1 MLESVR
7 NFLSGKRVIVIAVIL
22 AIPFVFLG
30 STSFGTTFS
39 SYGTVNGEPVT
50 QIDINLATS
59 QVSQRLQ
66 SIYGEEFSLE
76 DLDEE
81 TSLGLIKNEII
92 NQKTLLAQ
100 AKRMGLTTSEK
111 KAKQEIINLDNFQGD
126 QGFDQAL
133 FESSVRMN
141 GFTPDEYIR
150 LVQESMSL
158 DTLLKAMGV
167 SAFPIEKEIIA
178 MASMLETSR
187 DINFIKINKAELE
200 NTQKASLTEGQEFYD
215 ANPFLFL
222 SQEQRD
228 FSYIVLTF
236 DAFKEQVNVP
246 DGYIEE
252 AYADYTD
259 DIEGQMQNRIS
270 HYMIEKSNYDSS
282 ADARQAI
289 DKVLK
294 DIQSGMLT
302 FENAVTESSDDAGSK
317 DSFGDLGLSSGD
329 AFPEEFETAISSM
342 ALNELSEV
350 LELDD
355 SFHILK
361 LTEVLKPEVKSLA
374 VMEKQLLEELVD
386 AEALALMQEGFLDL
400 ESMVLEGSTLGELA
414 DAANQSISITGLQ
427 NMEEINLQG
436 FDNYSSEDL
445 FDAAVAPNKI
455 EIFES
460 EDSYAFV
467 MLTQKLESSVQPFID
482 VAEQAIAEVRSQKAN
497 QLIEDFS
504 QDAEEILSGSK
515 VLPGIAGISNETFK
529 NVKRFSSLLPPEV
542 ITETF
547 ESSIGALVTSTAF
560 NGDRFWA
567 QSSNEVIPSEADLS
581 DSIDQYRDFYTD
593 ALGKQYS
600 GLIDSAFKKN
610 QKVRLKNLPLINQ
623 NILLS
628 T

>member
-7 NFLSGKRVIVIAVIL
+7 NFLSGKRVIVIAVVL

-100 AKRMGLTTSEK
+100 VKRMGLTTSEK

-141 GFTPDEYIR
+141 GFTSDEYIR

-246 DGYIEE
+246 DGYIAE
-252 AYADYTD
+252 AYADYID
-259 DIEGQMQNRIS
+259 DIEGQVQNRIS
-270 HYMIEKSNYDSS
+270 HYMIEKSNYNSS
-282 ADARQAI
+282 ADARQSI

-294 DIQSGMLT
+294 DIQSGILT

-350 LELDD
+350 IELDD

-374 VMEKQLLEELVD
+374 VMEKQLLEELLD

-400 ESMVLEGSTLGELA
+400 ESMVLGGSTLGELA

-445 FDAAVAPNKI
+445 FDAALAPNKI

-504 QDAEEILSGSK
+504 QDAEVILSGSK
-515 VLPGIAGISNETFK
+515 ALPNIVGISNETFK
-529 NVKRFSSLLPPEV
+529 NVKRFSSLLPSEV

-567 QSSNEVIPSEADLS
+567 QSSNEVIPSEADFS

-600 GLIDSAFKKN
+600 GLIDKAFKEN
-610 QKVRLKNLPLINQ
+610 QKVRLKNFTSN
-623 NILLS
+623 
-628 T
+628 

>member
-7 NFLSGKRVIVIAVIL
+7 YFLSGKRVIVIAVIL

-30 STSFGTTFS
+30 STSFGTTFN

-100 AKRMGLTTSEK
+100 AKRMGLATSEK

-167 SAFPIEKEIIA
+167 SAFPIEKEVIA

-270 HYMIEKSNYDSS
+270 HYMVEKSNYDSS

-289 DKVLK
+289 DKVFK
-294 DIQSGMLT
+294 DIQSGILT

-329 AFPEEFETAISSM
+329 AFPEEFETAISTM

-361 LTEVLKPEVKSLA
+361 LTEVLKPEVRSLA
-374 VMEKQLLEELVD
+374 VMEKQLLQELVD

-445 FDAAVAPNKI
+445 FDTAIAPNKI

-497 QLIEDFS
+497 QLIEEFS
-504 QDAEEILSGSK
+504 QDAELILSGSK
-515 VLPGIAGISNETFK
+515 VLPNIAGISNETFK

-547 ESSIGALVTSTAF
+547 ESSIGTLITSTAF

-567 QSSNEVIPSEADLS
+567 QSSNKIIPSEADIG
-581 DSIDQYRDFYTD
+581 DSIEQYRDLYTD

-600 GLIDSAFKKN
+600 GLIDIAFKEN
-610 QKVRLKNLPLINQ
+610 QKVRLKNFTSN
-623 NILLS
+623 
-628 T
+628 

>member
-7 NFLSGKRVIVIAVIL
+7 YFLSGKRVIVIAVIL

-30 STSFGTTFS
+30 STSFGTTFN

-100 AKRMGLTTSEK
+100 AKRMGLATSEK

-167 SAFPIEKEIIA
+167 SAFPIEKEVIA

-236 DAFKEQVNVP
+236 DAFKDQVNVP

-270 HYMIEKSNYDSS
+270 HYMVEKSNYDSS

-289 DKVLK
+289 DKVFK
-294 DIQSGMLT
+294 DIQSGILT

-329 AFPEEFETAISSM
+329 AFPEEFETAISTM

-361 LTEVLKPEVKSLA
+361 LTEVLKPEVRSLA
-374 VMEKQLLEELVD
+374 VMEKQLLQELVD

-445 FDAAVAPNKI
+445 FDTAIAPNKI

-497 QLIEDFS
+497 QLIEEFS
-504 QDAEEILSGSK
+504 QDAELILSGSK
-515 VLPGIAGISNETFK
+515 VLPNIAGISNETFK

-547 ESSIGALVTSTAF
+547 ESSIGTLITSTAF

-567 QSSNEVIPSEADLS
+567 QSSNKIIPSEADIG
-581 DSIDQYRDFYTD
+581 DSIEQYRDLYTD

-600 GLIDSAFKKN
+600 GLIDIAFKEN
-610 QKVRLKNLPLINQ
+610 QKVRLKNFTSN
-623 NILLS
+623 
-628 T
+628 

>member
-7 NFLSGKRVIVIAVIL
+7 NFLSGKRVIVIAVVL

-100 AKRMGLTTSEK
+100 VKRMGLTTSEK

-141 GFTPDEYIR
+141 GFTSDEYIR

-200 NTQKASLTEGQEFYD
+200 NTQKASLTEAQEFYD

-246 DGYIEE
+246 DGYIAE
-252 AYADYTD
+252 AYADYID
-259 DIEGQMQNRIS
+259 DIEGQVQNRIS
-270 HYMIEKSNYDSS
+270 HYMIEKSNYNSS
-282 ADARQAI
+282 ADARQSI

-294 DIQSGMLT
+294 DIQSGILT

-329 AFPEEFETAISSM
+329 AFPEEFEIALSSM

-350 LELDD
+350 IELDD

-374 VMEKQLLEELVD
+374 VMEKQLLEELLD

-400 ESMVLEGSTLGELA
+400 ESMVLGGSTLGELA

-427 NMEEINLQG
+427 NIEEINLQG

-445 FDAAVAPNKI
+445 FDAALAPNKI

-482 VAEQAIAEVRSQKAN
+482 VAEQAMAEVRSQKAN

-529 NVKRFSSLLPPEV
+529 NVKRFSSLLLSL
-542 ITETF
+542 IH
-547 ESSIGALVTSTAF
+547 I
-560 NGDRFWA
+560 
-567 QSSNEVIPSEADLS
+567 SEPTRRS
-581 DSIDQYRDFYTD
+581 
-593 ALGKQYS
+593 
-600 GLIDSAFKKN
+600 
-610 QKVRLKNLPLINQ
+610 
-623 NILLS
+623 
-628 T
+628 

>member
-7 NFLSGKRVIVIAVIL
+7 NFLSGKRVIVIAVVL

-100 AKRMGLTTSEK
+100 VKRMGLTTSEK

-141 GFTPDEYIR
+141 GYTSDEYIR

-246 DGYIEE
+246 DGYIAE
-252 AYADYTD
+252 AYADYID
-259 DIEGQMQNRIS
+259 DIEGQVQNRIS
-270 HYMIEKSNYDSS
+270 HYMIEKSNYNSS
-282 ADARQAI
+282 ADARQSI

-294 DIQSGMLT
+294 DIQSGILT

-350 LELDD
+350 IELDD

-374 VMEKQLLEELVD
+374 VMEKQLLEELLD

-400 ESMVLEGSTLGELA
+400 ESMVLGGSTLGELA

-427 NMEEINLQG
+427 NMEEITLQG

-445 FDAAVAPNKI
+445 FDAALAPNKI

-504 QDAEEILSGSK
+504 QDAEVILSGSK
-515 VLPGIAGISNETFK
+515 ALPNIVGISNETFK
-529 NVKRFSSLLPPEV
+529 NVKRFSSLLPSEV

-567 QSSNEVIPSEADLS
+567 QSSNEVIPSEADFS

-600 GLIDSAFKKN
+600 GLIDKAFKEN
-610 QKVRLKNLPLINQ
+610 QKVRLKNFTSN
-623 NILLS
+623 
-628 T
+628 

>member
-59 QVSQRLQ
+59 QISQRLQ

-76 DLDEE
+76 DLDED
-81 TSLGLIKNEII
+81 TSLSLIKNEII
-92 NQKTLLAQ
+92 NQKTRLAQ
-100 AKRMGLTTSEK
+100 AKRMGLTTSEQ

-150 LVQESMSL
+150 LVQESISL

-167 SAFPIEKEIIA
+167 SAFPIEKEVIA

-200 NTQKASLTEGQEFYD
+200 NSQNASLTEGQKFYD

-246 DGYIEE
+246 DGYIAE
-252 AYADYTD
+252 AYADYID
-259 DIEGQMQNRIS
+259 NIEGQMQNRIS

-282 ADARQAI
+282 ADARQSI

-302 FENAVTESSDDAGSK
+302 FENAVTESSDDEGSK

-342 ALNELSEV
+342 VLNELSEV

-414 DAANQSISITGLQ
+414 DAAKQSISITGLQ
-427 NMEEINLQG
+427 NIEEINLQG

-467 MLTQKLESSVQPFID
+467 MLTQILESSVQPFID

-504 QDAEEILSGSK
+504 QDAEVILSGSK
-515 VLPGIAGISNETFK
+515 ELPGIAGISNETFK

-567 QSSNEVIPSEADLS
+567 QSSNEVIPSEADFG

-600 GLIDSAFKKN
+600 GLIDNAFKKN
-610 QKVRLKNLPLINQ
+610 QKVRLKNFTSN
-623 NILLS
+623 
-628 T
+628 

>member
-7 NFLSGKRVIVIAVIL
+7 NFLSGKRVIVIAVVL

-39 SYGTVNGEPVT
+39 SFGTVNGEPVT

-81 TSLGLIKNEII
+81 TSLELIKNEII

-100 AKRMGLTTSEK
+100 VKRMGLTTSEK
-111 KAKQEIINLDNFQGD
+111 KAKQEIINLDSFQGD

-141 GFTPDEYIR
+141 GFTSDEYIR

-158 DTLLKAMGV
+158 DILLKAMGV

-200 NTQKASLTEGQEFYD
+200 NTQNASLTEGQEFYD

-246 DGYIEE
+246 DGYIAE
-252 AYADYTD
+252 AYADYID
-259 DIEGQMQNRIS
+259 DIEGQVQNRIS
-270 HYMIEKSNYDSS
+270 HYMIEKSNYNTS
-282 ADARQAI
+282 ADARQSI

-294 DIQSGMLT
+294 DIQSGILT

-329 AFPEEFETAISSM
+329 AFPEAFETAISSM

-400 ESMVLEGSTLGELA
+400 ESMVLGGSTLGELA

-427 NMEEINLQG
+427 NIEDINLQG

-445 FDAAVAPNKI
+445 FDTAVAPNKI

-482 VAEQAIAEVRSQKAN
+482 VAEQAVAEVRSQKAN
-497 QLIEDFS
+497 QLIEEFS
-504 QDAEEILSGSK
+504 QDAEAILSGSK
-515 VLPGIAGISNETFK
+515 ALPNIAGFSNETFK

-567 QSSNEVIPSEADLS
+567 QSSNEVIPSEADFGE
-581 DSIDQYRDFYTD
+581 SIDQYRDFYTD

-600 GLIDSAFKKN
+600 GLIDSAFKQN
-610 QKVRLKNLPLINQ
+610 QKVRLKNFTSN
-623 NILLS
+623 
-628 T
+628 

>member
-7 NFLSGKRVIVIAVIL
+7 NFLSGKRVIVIAVVL

-100 AKRMGLTTSEK
+100 VKRMGLTTSEK

-141 GFTPDEYIR
+141 GFTSDEYIR

-246 DGYIEE
+246 DGYIAE
-252 AYADYTD
+252 AYADYID
-259 DIEGQMQNRIS
+259 DIEGQVQNRIS
-270 HYMIEKSNYDSS
+270 HYMIEKSNYNSS
-282 ADARQAI
+282 ADARQSI

-294 DIQSGMLT
+294 DIQSGILT

-329 AFPEEFETAISSM
+329 AFPEEFEIAVSSM

-374 VMEKQLLEELVD
+374 VMEKQLLEELLD

-400 ESMVLEGSTLGELA
+400 ESMVLGGSTLGELA

-427 NMEEINLQG
+427 NIEEINLQG

-445 FDAAVAPNKI
+445 FDAALAPNKI

-504 QDAEEILSGSK
+504 KDAEVILSGSK
-515 VLPGIAGISNETFK
+515 ALPNIVGISNETFK
-529 NVKRFSSLLPPEV
+529 NVKRFSSLLPSEV

-567 QSSNEVIPSEADLS
+567 QSSNEVIPSEADFS

-600 GLIDSAFKKN
+600 GLIDKAFKEN
-610 QKVRLKNLPLINQ
+610 QKVRLKNFTSN
-623 NILLS
+623 
-628 T
+628 

>member
-66 SIYGEEFSLE
+66 SIYGEEFTLE

-111 KAKQEIINLDNFQGD
+111 KAKQEIINLENFQGD

-133 FESSVRMN
+133 FESSIRMN

-167 SAFPIEKEIIA
+167 SAFPIEKEVIA

-200 NTQKASLTEGQEFYD
+200 NAQQASLTEGQEFYD

-246 DGYIEE
+246 DGYIDE
-252 AYADYTD
+252 AYADYID

-302 FENAVTESSDDAGSK
+302 FENAVTESSEDAGSI
-317 DSFGDLGLSSGD
+317 DAFGDLGLSSGD

-374 VMEKQLLEELVD
+374 AMEKQLLEELVD

-400 ESMVLEGSTLGELA
+400 ESMVLEGSTLRELA
-414 DAANQSISITGLQ
+414 DTANQAILITGLQ
-427 NMEEINLQG
+427 NMEEINLEG

-497 QLIEDFS
+497 RFIEEFS
-504 QDAEEILSGSK
+504 KDTKLILSGSK
-515 VLPGIAGISNETFK
+515 TLPNIAGISNETFK

-547 ESSIGALVTSTAF
+547 ESSIGEVVTSTAF

-567 QSSNEVIPSEADLS
+567 QSL
-581 DSIDQYRDFYTD
+581 
-593 ALGKQYS
+593 
-600 GLIDSAFKKN
+600 
-610 QKVRLKNLPLINQ
+610 
-623 NILLS
+623 
-628 T
+628 

>member
-7 NFLSGKRVIVIAVIL
+7 NFLSGKRVIVIAVVL

-100 AKRMGLTTSEK
+100 VKRMGLTTSEK

-141 GFTPDEYIR
+141 GFTSDEYIR

-200 NTQKASLTEGQEFYD
+200 NTQKASLTEAQEFYD

-246 DGYIEE
+246 DGYIAE
-252 AYADYTD
+252 AYADYID
-259 DIEGQMQNRIS
+259 DIEGQVQNRIS
-270 HYMIEKSNYDSS
+270 HYMIEKSNYNSS
-282 ADARQAI
+282 ADARQSI

-294 DIQSGMLT
+294 DIQSGILT

-329 AFPEEFETAISSM
+329 AFPEEFEIAVSSM

-374 VMEKQLLEELVD
+374 VMEKQLLEELLD

-400 ESMVLEGSTLGELA
+400 ESMVLGGSTLGELA

-427 NMEEINLQG
+427 NIEEINLQG

-445 FDAAVAPNKI
+445 FDAAVVPNKI

-497 QLIEDFS
+497 QLIEEFS
-504 QDAEEILSGSK
+504 QDAEVILSGSK
-515 VLPGIAGISNETFK
+515 ALPNIVGISNETFK
-529 NVKRFSSLLPPEV
+529 NVKRFSSLLPSEV

-567 QSSNEVIPSEADLS
+567 QSSNEVIPSEADFS

-600 GLIDSAFKKN
+600 GLIDKAFKEN
-610 QKVRLKNLPLINQ
+610 QKVRLKNFTSN
-623 NILLS
+623 
-628 T
+628 

>member
-50 QIDINLATS
+50 QIDINLATNK
-59 QVSQRLQ
+59 VSERLQ

-100 AKRMGLTTSEK
+100 AKRMGLNTSEQ

-141 GFTPDEYIR
+141 GFAPDEYIR

-158 DTLLKAMGV
+158 DTLVQAMGV
-167 SAFPIEKEIIA
+167 SVFPIEKEIIA

-270 HYMIEKSNYDSS
+270 HYMIEKSNYDS
-282 ADARQAI
+282 DTEARQSI

-294 DIQSGMLT
+294 DIQSGLLT

-317 DSFGDLGLSSGD
+317 DAFGDLGLSSGD

-374 VMEKQLLEELVD
+374 VMERQLLDELVD

-427 NMEEINLQG
+427 NMEEITLQG

-547 ESSIGALVTSTAF
+547 ESSIGALVISTAF

-567 QSSNEVIPSEADLS
+567 QSSNEVIPSEADFS

-600 GLIDSAFKKN
+600 GLIDKALKEN
-610 QKVRLKNLPLINQ
+610 QKVRLKNFTSN
-623 NILLS
+623 
-628 T
+628 

>member
-7 NFLSGKRVIVIAVIL
+7 NFLSGKRVIVIAVVL

-100 AKRMGLTTSEK
+100 VKRMGLTTSEK

-141 GFTPDEYIR
+141 GFTSDEYIR

-200 NTQKASLTEGQEFYD
+200 NTQKASLTEAQEFYD

-246 DGYIEE
+246 DGYIAE
-252 AYADYTD
+252 AYADYID
-259 DIEGQMQNRIS
+259 DIEGQVQNRIS
-270 HYMIEKSNYDSS
+270 HYMIEKSNYNSS
-282 ADARQAI
+282 ADARQSI

-294 DIQSGMLT
+294 DIQSGILT

-350 LELDD
+350 IELDD

-374 VMEKQLLEELVD
+374 VMEKQLLEELLD

-400 ESMVLEGSTLGELA
+400 ESMVLGGSTLGELA

-427 NMEEINLQG
+427 NMEEITLQG

-445 FDAAVAPNKI
+445 FDAALAPNKI

-497 QLIEDFS
+497 QLIEEFS
-504 QDAEEILSGSK
+504 QDAEVILSGSK
-515 VLPGIAGISNETFK
+515 ALPNIVGISNETFK
-529 NVKRFSSLLPPEV
+529 NVKRFSSLLPSEV

-567 QSSNEVIPSEADLS
+567 QSSNEVIPSEADFS

-600 GLIDSAFKKN
+600 GLIDKAFKEN
-610 QKVRLKNLPLINQ
+610 QKVRLKNFTSN
-623 NILLS
+623 
-628 T
+628 

>member
-100 AKRMGLTTSEK
+100 AKRMGLNTSEK

-126 QGFDQAL
+126 DGFDQAL

-141 GFTPDEYIR
+141 GFTTDEYIR

-200 NTQKASLTEGQEFYD
+200 NAQEASLTEGQEFYD

-228 FSYIVLTF
+228 FSYVVLTF

-252 AYADYTD
+252 AYADYTN

-302 FENAVTESSDDAGSK
+302 FENAVSESSDDAGSK

-400 ESMVLEGSTLGELA
+400 ESMVLEGLTLGELA
-414 DAANQSISITGLQ
+414 DAANQSILITGLQ
-427 NMEEINLQG
+427 NMEAINLEG
-436 FDNYSSEDL
+436 FDDYSSEDL
-445 FDAAVAPNKI
+445 FDSAVVPNKI

-497 QLIEDFS
+497 QLIEEFS
-504 QDAEEILSGSK
+504 RDAEEILLGSK
-515 VLPGIAGISNETFK
+515 VLPSISGISNETFK

-547 ESSIGALVTSTAF
+547 ESSTGTLVTSTAF

-567 QSSNEVIPSEADLS
+567 QSSNEVIPSEANIG

-600 GLIDSAFKKN
+600 GLIDKAFKKN
-610 QKVRLKNLPLINQ
+610 QKVRLKNFASN
-623 NILLS
+623 
-628 T
+628 

>member
-59 QVSQRLQ
+59 KVSQRLQ

-76 DLDEE
+76 QLDEE

-100 AKRMGLTTSEK
+100 AKKMGLTTSEQ

-133 FESSVRMN
+133 FESSIRMN

-200 NTQKASLTEGQEFYD
+200 NAQKASLTEGQEFYD

-222 SQEQRD
+222 SQELRD

-236 DAFKEQVNVP
+236 DAYKEQVNVP

-252 AYADYTD
+252 AYADYTN
-259 DIEGQMQNRIS
+259 DIEGQIQNRIS
-270 HYMIEKSNYDSS
+270 HYMVEKSNYDSS

-289 DKVLK
+289 DKVFK
-294 DIQSGMLT
+294 DIQSGILT

-374 VMEKQLLEELVD
+374 VMERQLLDELVD

-400 ESMVLEGSTLGELA
+400 ESMVLEGSTLSELA
-414 DAANQSISITGLQ
+414 DAANQSILISGFQ

-445 FDAAVAPNKI
+445 FDAAIAPNKI

-497 QLIEDFS
+497 QLIEEFS
-504 QDAEEILSGSK
+504 EDAELILSGSK
-515 VLPGIAGISNETFK
+515 VLPNIAGISNETFK

-547 ESSIGALVTSTAF
+547 ESSIGTLVTSTAF

-567 QSSNEVIPSEADLS
+567 QSSNEAIPSEADIG
-581 DSIDQYRDFYTD
+581 DSIEQYRDFYTD

-600 GLIDSAFKKN
+600 GLIDIAFKEN
-610 QKVRLKNLPLINQ
+610 QKVRLKNFTSN
-623 NILLS
+623 
-628 T
+628 

>member
-66 SIYGEEFSLE
+66 SIYGEEFTLE

-111 KAKQEIINLDNFQGD
+111 KAKQEIINLENFQGD

-133 FESSVRMN
+133 FESSIRMN

-167 SAFPIEKEIIA
+167 SAFPIEKEVIA

-200 NTQKASLTEGQEFYD
+200 NAQQASLTEGQEFYD

-246 DGYIEE
+246 DGYIDE
-252 AYADYTD
+252 AYADYID

-302 FENAVTESSDDAGSK
+302 FENAVTESSEDAGSI
-317 DSFGDLGLSSGD
+317 DAFGDLGLSSGD

-374 VMEKQLLEELVD
+374 AMEKQLLEELVD

-400 ESMVLEGSTLGELA
+400 ESMVLEGSTLRELA
-414 DAANQSISITGLQ
+414 DTANQAILITGLQ
-427 NMEEINLQG
+427 NMEEVNLEG

-497 QLIEDFS
+497 RFIEEFS
-504 QDAEEILSGSK
+504 KDTKLILSGSK
-515 VLPGIAGISNETFK
+515 TLPNIAGISNETFK

-547 ESSIGALVTSTAF
+547 ESSIGEVVTSTAF

-567 QSSNEVIPSEADLS
+567 QSL
-581 DSIDQYRDFYTD
+581 
-593 ALGKQYS
+593 
-600 GLIDSAFKKN
+600 
-610 QKVRLKNLPLINQ
+610 
-623 NILLS
+623 
-628 T
+628 

>member
-7 NFLSGKRVIVIAVIL
+7 NFLSGKRVIVIAVVL

-39 SYGTVNGEPVT
+39 SFGTVNGEPVT

-81 TSLGLIKNEII
+81 TSLELIKNEII

-100 AKRMGLTTSEK
+100 VKRMGLTTSEK
-111 KAKQEIINLDNFQGD
+111 KAKQEIINLDSFQGD

-141 GFTPDEYIR
+141 GFTSDEYIR

-158 DTLLKAMGV
+158 DILLKAMGV

-200 NTQKASLTEGQEFYD
+200 NTQNASLTEGQEFYD

-246 DGYIEE
+246 DGYIAE
-252 AYADYTD
+252 AYADYID
-259 DIEGQMQNRIS
+259 DIEGQVQNRIS
-270 HYMIEKSNYDSS
+270 HYMIEKSNYNTS
-282 ADARQAI
+282 ADARQSI

-294 DIQSGMLT
+294 DIQSGILT

-329 AFPEEFETAISSM
+329 AFPEAFETAISSM

-400 ESMVLEGSTLGELA
+400 ESMVLGGSTLGELA

-427 NMEEINLQG
+427 NIEDINLQG

-445 FDAAVAPNKI
+445 FDTAVAPNKI

-482 VAEQAIAEVRSQKAN
+482 VAEQAVAEVRSQKAN
-497 QLIEDFS
+497 QLIEEFS
-504 QDAEEILSGSK
+504 QDAEVILSGSK
-515 VLPGIAGISNETFK
+515 ALPNIAGFSNETFK

-542 ITETF
+542 ITEIF

-567 QSSNEVIPSEADLS
+567 QSSNEVIPSEADFG

-600 GLIDSAFKKN
+600 GLIDSAFKQN
-610 QKVRLKNLPLINQ
+610 QKVRLKNFTSN
-623 NILLS
+623 
-628 T
+628 

>member
-7 NFLSGKRVIVIAVIL
+7 YFLSGKRVIVVAVIL

-50 QIDINLATS
+50 QTDVNLATS

-76 DLDEE
+76 ELDEDI
-81 TSLGLIKNEII
+81 SLSLIKNEII

-100 AKRMGLTTSEK
+100 AKRMGLVTTEQ

-133 FESSVRMN
+133 FESSIRVN

-158 DTLLKAMGV
+158 ATLLQAMGV
-167 SAFPIEKEIIA
+167 SAFPIEKDIFA
-178 MASMLETSR
+178 MASILETSR
-187 DINFIKINKAELE
+187 DINFIKINRTDLE
-200 NTQKASLTEGQEFYD
+200 NSQEASPAEAQEFYN

-236 DAFKEQVNVP
+236 DAYKEQVIVP
-246 DGYIEE
+246 DGYIAE
-252 AYADYTD
+252 AYADYLN
-259 DIEGQMQNRIS
+259 DIEGQKQNRIS
-270 HYMIEKSNYDSS
+270 HYMVDKSNYDNA
-282 ADARQAI
+282 ADARESI
-289 DKVLK
+289 DKVLM

-302 FENAVTESSDDAGSK
+302 FENAVTESSDDEGSK
-317 DSFGDLGLSSGD
+317 DSFGDLGMSSGD
-329 AFPEEFETAISSM
+329 AFPEEFEIAISTM
-342 ALNELSEV
+342 TLNELSKV

-355 SFHILK
+355 TFHILK
-361 LTEVLKPEVKSLA
+361 LTEILKPEVRSLA
-374 VMEKQLLEELVD
+374 MMEKQLLEELVD

-400 ESMVLEGSTLGELA
+400 EAMVLEGSTLGELA

-427 NMEEINLQG
+427 NIQEINLQG
-436 FDNYSSEDL
+436 FNNYSSEDL
-445 FDAAVAPNKI
+445 FNVAVVPNKI

-482 VAEQAIAEVRSQKAN
+482 AADQAITEVRSQKAN
-497 QLIEDFS
+497 QLIEEFS
-504 QDAEEILSGSK
+504 QDAEAILLGSM
-515 VLPGIAGISNETFK
+515 VLPDMAGTSNEIFK
-529 NVKRFSSLLPPEV
+529 NVTRFSSLLPSGV
-542 ITETF
+542 ISETF
-547 ESSIGALVTSTAF
+547 ESSIGSMVTSTAI

-567 QSSNEVIPSEADLS
+567 QSSNEVIPSKVDLS
-581 DSIDQYRDFYTD
+581 DSIDQYRDFYAET
-593 ALGKQYS
+593 LGRQYS
-600 GLIDSAFKKN
+600 GFIDQAFKKN
-610 QKVRLKNLPLINQ
+610 QKVRLKNLTSN
-623 NILLS
+623 
-628 T
+628 

>member
-7 NFLSGKRVIVIAVIL
+7 NFLSGKRVIVIAVVL

-100 AKRMGLTTSEK
+100 VKRMGLTTSEK

-141 GFTPDEYIR
+141 GFTSDEYIR

-246 DGYIEE
+246 DGYIAE
-252 AYADYTD
+252 AYADYID
-259 DIEGQMQNRIS
+259 DIEGQVQNRIS
-270 HYMIEKSNYDSS
+270 HYMIEKSNYNSS
-282 ADARQAI
+282 ADARQSI

-294 DIQSGMLT
+294 DIQSGILT

-374 VMEKQLLEELVD
+374 VMEKQLLEELLD

-400 ESMVLEGSTLGELA
+400 ESMVLGGSTLGELA

-427 NMEEINLQG
+427 NMEEITLQG

-445 FDAAVAPNKI
+445 FDAAVVPNKI

-497 QLIEDFS
+497 QLIEEFS
-504 QDAEEILSGSK
+504 QDAEVILSGSK
-515 VLPGIAGISNETFK
+515 ALPNIVGISNETFK
-529 NVKRFSSLLPPEV
+529 NVKRFSSLLPSEV

-567 QSSNEVIPSEADLS
+567 QSSNEVIPSEADFS

-600 GLIDSAFKKN
+600 GLIDKAFKEN
-610 QKVRLKNLPLINQ
+610 QKVRLKNFTSN
-623 NILLS
+623 
-628 T
+628 

>member
-7 NFLSGKRVIVIAVIL
+7 NFLSGKRVIVIAVVL

-100 AKRMGLTTSEK
+100 VKRMGLTTSEK

-141 GFTPDEYIR
+141 GFTSDEYIR

-158 DTLLKAMGV
+158 DILLKAMGV

-200 NTQKASLTEGQEFYD
+200 NTQKASLTEAQEFYD

-246 DGYIEE
+246 DGYIAE
-252 AYADYTD
+252 AYADYID
-259 DIEGQMQNRIS
+259 DIEGQVQNRIS
-270 HYMIEKSNYDSS
+270 HYMIEKSNYNSS
-282 ADARQAI
+282 ADARQSI

-294 DIQSGMLT
+294 DIQSGILT

-329 AFPEEFETAISSM
+329 AFPEEFEIALSSM

-350 LELDD
+350 IELDD

-374 VMEKQLLEELVD
+374 VMEKQLLEELLD

-400 ESMVLEGSTLGELA
+400 ESMVLGGSTLGELA

-427 NMEEINLQG
+427 NIEDINLQG

-445 FDAAVAPNKI
+445 FDAAVVPNKI

-497 QLIEDFS
+497 QLIEEFS
-504 QDAEEILSGSK
+504 QDAEVILSGSK
-515 VLPGIAGISNETFK
+515 ALPNIVGISNETFK
-529 NVKRFSSLLPPEV
+529 NVKRFSSLLPSEV

-567 QSSNEVIPSEADLS
+567 QSSNEVIPSEADFS

-600 GLIDSAFKKN
+600 GLIDKAFKEN
-610 QKVRLKNLPLINQ
+610 QKVRLKNFTSN
-623 NILLS
+623 
-628 T
+628 

>member
-7 NFLSGKRVIVIAVIL
+7 NFLSGKRVIVIAVVL

-100 AKRMGLTTSEK
+100 VKRMGLTTSEK

-141 GFTPDEYIR
+141 GFTSDEYIR

-246 DGYIEE
+246 DGYIAE
-252 AYADYTD
+252 AYADYID
-259 DIEGQMQNRIS
+259 DIEGQVQNRIS
-270 HYMIEKSNYDSS
+270 HYMIEKSNYNSS
-282 ADARQAI
+282 ADARQSI

-294 DIQSGMLT
+294 DIQSGILT

-350 LELDD
+350 IELDD

-374 VMEKQLLEELVD
+374 VMEKQLLEELLD

-400 ESMVLEGSTLGELA
+400 ESMVLGGSTLGELA

-427 NMEEINLQG
+427 NMEEITLQG

-567 QSSNEVIPSEADLS
+567 QSSNEVIPSEADFS

-600 GLIDSAFKKN
+600 GLIDRAFKEN
-610 QKVRLKNLPLINQ
+610 QKVRLKNFTSN
-623 NILLS
+623 
-628 T
+628 

>member
-7 NFLSGKRVIVIAVIL
+7 NFLSGKRVIVIAVVL

-39 SYGTVNGEPVT
+39 SFGTVNGEPVT

-100 AKRMGLTTSEK
+100 AKRMGLATSEK

-133 FESSVRMN
+133 FESSIRMN
-141 GFTPDEYIR
+141 GFTVDEYIR

-200 NTQKASLTEGQEFYD
+200 NAQNASLTEGQEFYD

-246 DGYIEE
+246 DGYIAE
-252 AYADYTD
+252 AYADYID
-259 DIEGQMQNRIS
+259 DIEGQVQNRIS
-270 HYMIEKSNYDSS
+270 HYMIEKSNYNTS
-282 ADARQAI
+282 ADARQSI

-294 DIQSGMLT
+294 DIQSGILT

-329 AFPEEFETAISSM
+329 AFPEAFETAISSM

-386 AEALALMQEGFLDL
+386 AEALALMQESFLDL
-400 ESMVLEGSTLGELA
+400 ESMVLGGSTLGELA

-427 NMEEINLQG
+427 NIEDINLQG

-482 VAEQAIAEVRSQKAN
+482 VAEQAVAEVRSQKAN
-497 QLIEDFS
+497 QLIEEFS
-504 QDAEEILSGSK
+504 QDAEVILSGSK
-515 VLPGIAGISNETFK
+515 ALPNIAGFSNETFK

-567 QSSNEVIPSEADLS
+567 QSSNEVIPSEADFG

-600 GLIDSAFKKN
+600 GLIDSAFKQN
-610 QKVRLKNLPLINQ
+610 QKVRLKNFTSN
-623 NILLS
+623 
-628 T
+628 

>member
-7 NFLSGKRVIVIAVIL
+7 YFLSGKRVIVIAVIL

-30 STSFGTTFS
+30 STSFGTTFN

-141 GFTPDEYIR
+141 GFAPDEYIR

-167 SAFPIEKEIIA
+167 SAFPIEKEVIA

-200 NTQKASLTEGQEFYD
+200 NIQKASLTEGQEFYD

-259 DIEGQMQNRIS
+259 DIKGQMQNRIS
-270 HYMIEKSNYDSS
+270 HYMVEKSNYDSS

-289 DKVLK
+289 DNVFK
-294 DIQSGMLT
+294 DIQSGILT

-317 DSFGDLGLSSGD
+317 DAFGDLGLSSGD

-374 VMEKQLLEELVD
+374 AMEQQLLEELVD

-427 NMEEINLQG
+427 NMEEITLQG

-567 QSSNEVIPSEADLS
+567 QSSNEVIPSEAEFG

-600 GLIDSAFKKN
+600 GLIDKALKEN
-610 QKVRLKNLPLINQ
+610 QKVRLKNFTSN
-623 NILLS
+623 
-628 T
+628 

>member
-7 NFLSGKRVIVIAVIL
+7 NFLSGKRVIVIAVVL

-100 AKRMGLTTSEK
+100 VKRMGLTTSEK

-141 GFTPDEYIR
+141 GFTSDEYIR

-246 DGYIEE
+246 DGYIAE
-252 AYADYTD
+252 AYADYID
-259 DIEGQMQNRIS
+259 DIEGQVQNRIS
-270 HYMIEKSNYDSS
+270 HYMIEKSNYNSS
-282 ADARQAI
+282 ADARQSI

-294 DIQSGMLT
+294 DIQSGILT

-350 LELDD
+350 IELDD

-374 VMEKQLLEELVD
+374 VMEKQLLEELLD

-400 ESMVLEGSTLGELA
+400 ESMVLGGSTLGELA

-427 NMEEINLQG
+427 NIEEINLQG

-445 FDAAVAPNKI
+445 FDAAVVPNKI

-497 QLIEDFS
+497 QLIEEFS
-504 QDAEEILSGSK
+504 QDAEVILSGSK
-515 VLPGIAGISNETFK
+515 ALPNIVGISNETFK
-529 NVKRFSSLLPPEV
+529 NVKRFSSLLPSEV

-567 QSSNEVIPSEADLS
+567 QSSNEVIPSEADFS

-600 GLIDSAFKKN
+600 GLIDKAFKEN
-610 QKVRLKNLPLINQ
+610 QKVRLKNFTSN
-623 NILLS
+623 
-628 T
+628 

>member
-1 MLESVR
+1 MLELLR
-7 NFLSGKRVIVIAVIL
+7 NFLSGKRVIVIACLL

-59 QVSQRLQ
+59 QVSQRLKL
-66 SIYGEEFSLE
+66 IYGEDFTLE

-81 TSLGLIKNEII
+81 SSLNFIKSEII
-92 NQKTLLAQ
+92 NQKTLLST

-111 KAKQEIINLDNFQGD
+111 KAKQEIINLDMFQGD

-133 FESSVRMN
+133 FESSIRVN
-141 GFTPDEYIR
+141 GFSYDEYIR

-167 SAFPIEKEIIA
+167 TAFPIEQDMIS
-178 MASMLETSR
+178 MALMLETSR
-187 DINFIKINKAELE
+187 DINFIKINKTDLE
-200 NTQKASLTEGQEFYD
+200 NSQKASLTEGQEFYD
-215 ANPFLFL
+215 SNPLLFL
-222 SQEQRD
+222 SQEKRD

-236 DAFKEQVNVP
+236 DSFKKKVDVP
-246 DGYIEE
+246 QGYVAEAYDDYIE
-252 AYADYTD
+252 
-259 DIEGQMQNRIS
+259 DIDNQGQNRIS
-270 HYMIEKSNYDSS
+270 HLMIEKSNHENATAARGFISS
-282 ADARQAI
+282 
-289 DKVLK
+289 VLS
-294 DIQSGMLT
+294 DIQSGILT
-302 FENAVTESSDDAGSK
+302 FENAVSASSDDLASK
-317 DSFGDLGLSSGD
+317 ESLGDLGLSSGD
-329 AFPEEFETAISSM
+329 AFPEEFETAISAM

-350 LELDD
+350 IELDD

-361 LTEVLKPEVKSLA
+361 LTEILKPEVKSLA
-374 VMEKQLLEELVD
+374 FMKRQILEDLVD
-386 AEALALMQEGFLDL
+386 AEALALMQEGFIDL
-400 ESMVLEGSTLGELA
+400 ESMVLEGVTFGELA
-414 DAANQSISITGLQ
+414 DASNQSINVTGLKSI
-427 NMEEINLQG
+427 NEINLEG
-436 FDNYSSEDL
+436 FEDYAPADL
-445 FDAAVAPNKI
+445 FDAAVLPNKI
-455 EIFES
+455 EILES

-467 MLTQKLESSVQPFID
+467 MLTQKIEPAVQPFVE
-482 VAEQAIAEVRSQKAN
+482 VAELAIAEVRSQKAN

-504 QDAEEILSGSK
+504 QDAEVILSGSK
-515 VLPGIAGISNETFK
+515 ELPGIAGISNETFK

-567 QSSNEVIPSEADLS
+567 QSSNEVIPSEADFG

-600 GLIDSAFKKN
+600 GLIDNAFKKN
-610 QKVRLKNLPLINQ
+610 QKVRLKNFTSN
-623 NILLS
+623 
-628 T
+628 

>member
-100 AKRMGLTTSEK
+100 AKKMGLTTSEQ

-141 GFTPDEYIR
+141 GFTTDEYIR

-200 NTQKASLTEGQEFYD
+200 NTQKASLTEAQEFYD

-246 DGYIEE
+246 DGYIAE
-252 AYADYTD
+252 AYADYID
-259 DIEGQMQNRIS
+259 DIEGQVQNRIS
-270 HYMIEKSNYDSS
+270 HYMIEKSNYNSS
-282 ADARQAI
+282 ADARQSI

-294 DIQSGMLT
+294 DIQSGILT

-329 AFPEEFETAISSM
+329 AFPEEFEIALSSM

-350 LELDD
+350 IELDD

-374 VMEKQLLEELVD
+374 VMEKQLLEELLD

-400 ESMVLEGSTLGELA
+400 ESMVLGGSTLGELA

-427 NMEEINLQG
+427 NMEEITLQG

-445 FDAAVAPNKI
+445 FDAALAPNKI

-497 QLIEDFS
+497 ELIEDFS
-504 QDAEEILSGSK
+504 KDAEVILSGSK
-515 VLPGIAGISNETFK
+515 ALPNIVGISNETFK
-529 NVKRFSSLLPPEV
+529 NVKRFSSLLPSEV

-567 QSSNEVIPSEADLS
+567 QSSNEVIPSEADFS

-600 GLIDSAFKKN
+600 GLIDKAFKEN
-610 QKVRLKNLPLINQ
+610 QKVRLKNFTSN
-623 NILLS
+623 
-628 T
+628 

>member
-7 NFLSGKRVIVIAVIL
+7 YFLSGKRVIVIAVIL

-30 STSFGTTFS
+30 STSFGTTFN

-167 SAFPIEKEIIA
+167 SAFPIEKEVIA

-187 DINFIKINKAELE
+187 DINFIKINKVELE

-222 SQEQRD
+222 SQELRD

-236 DAFKEQVNVP
+236 DTFKEQVNVP

-252 AYADYTD
+252 AYADYTV
-259 DIEGQMQNRIS
+259 DIEGQIQNRIS

-282 ADARQAI
+282 ADARQSI

-294 DIQSGMLT
+294 DIQSGLLT

-342 ALNELSEV
+342 ALNELSQV

-400 ESMVLEGSTLGELA
+400 ESMVLEGATLGELA

-427 NMEEINLQG
+427 NIQEINLQG

-445 FDAAVAPNKI
+445 FDAAIAPNKI

-497 QLIEDFS
+497 QLIEEFS
-504 QDAEEILSGSK
+504 KDAELILSGSK
-515 VLPGIAGISNETFK
+515 VLPNIAGISNETFK

-547 ESSIGALVTSTAF
+547 ESSIGTLVTSAAF

-567 QSSNEVIPSEADLS
+567 QSSNEAIPSEADIG
-581 DSIDQYRDFYTD
+581 DSIEQYRDFYTD

-600 GLIDSAFKKN
+600 GLIDIAFKEN
-610 QKVRLKNLPLINQ
+610 QKVRLKNFTSN
-623 NILLS
+623 
-628 T
+628 

>member
-7 NFLSGKRVIVIAVIL
+7 NFLSGKRVIVIAVVL

-100 AKRMGLTTSEK
+100 VKRMGLTTSEK

-141 GFTPDEYIR
+141 GFTSDEYIR

-200 NTQKASLTEGQEFYD
+200 NTQKASLTEAQEFYD

-246 DGYIEE
+246 DGYIAE
-252 AYADYTD
+252 AYADYID
-259 DIEGQMQNRIS
+259 DIEGQVQNRIS
-270 HYMIEKSNYDSS
+270 HYMIEKSNYNSS
-282 ADARQAI
+282 ADARQSI

-294 DIQSGMLT
+294 DIQSGILT

-329 AFPEEFETAISSM
+329 AFPEEFEIAVSSM

-350 LELDD
+350 IELDD

-374 VMEKQLLEELVD
+374 VMEKQLLEELLD

-400 ESMVLEGSTLGELA
+400 ESMVLGGSTLGELA

-427 NMEEINLQG
+427 NMEEITLQG

-445 FDAAVAPNKI
+445 FDAALAPNKI

-504 QDAEEILSGSK
+504 QDAEVILSGSK
-515 VLPGIAGISNETFK
+515 ALPNIVGISNETFK
-529 NVKRFSSLLPPEV
+529 NVKRFSSLLPSEV

-567 QSSNEVIPSEADLS
+567 QSSNEVIPSEADFS

-600 GLIDSAFKKN
+600 GLIDKAFKEN
-610 QKVRLKNLPLINQ
+610 QKVRLKNFTSN
-623 NILLS
+623 
-628 T
+628 

>member
-141 GFTPDEYIR
+141 GFTTDEYIR

-167 SAFPIEKEIIA
+167 SAFPIEKEVIA

-282 ADARQAI
+282 ADARQSI

-302 FENAVTESSDDAGSK
+302 FENAVSESSDDAGSK

-427 NMEEINLQG
+427 NMEEITLQG

-567 QSSNEVIPSEADLS
+567 QSSNEVIPSEADFS

-600 GLIDSAFKKN
+600 GLIDRAFKEN
-610 QKVRLKNLPLINQ
+610 QKVRLKNFTSN
-623 NILLS
+623 
-628 T
+628 

>member
-50 QIDINLATS
+50 QIDINIATNN
-59 QVSQRLQ
+59 VVQRLK

-81 TSLGLIKNEII
+81 TSLGLIKNQII
-92 NQKTLLAQ
+92 NSKTLIAQ
-100 AKRMGLTTSEK
+100 AKRMGLTSSEE
-111 KAKQEIINLDNFQGD
+111 KAKQEIINQDSFQGD
-126 QGFDQAL
+126 LGFDQAL
-133 FESSVRMN
+133 FESSIRMA
-141 GFTPDEYIR
+141 GYSPDEYIR
-150 LVQESMSL
+150 LVQESISL
-158 DTLLKAMGV
+158 DSLTNAMSV
-167 SAFPIEKEIIA
+167 SAFPIEKDIIT
-178 MASMLETSR
+178 MAAMLETSR
-187 DINFIKINKAELE
+187 DINFIKINKDDLE
-200 NTQKASLTEGQEFYD
+200 NSQKASLVEGQEFYD
-215 ANPFLFL
+215 SNPFLFL

-246 DGYIEE
+246 DGYIAE
-252 AYADYTD
+252 AYADYIEG
-259 DIEGQMQNRIS
+259 IEGQMQNRIS
-270 HYMIEKSNYDSS
+270 HYMVEKSNYDSS
-282 ADARQAI
+282 ANARQGI

-294 DIQSGMLT
+294 DIQSGILT
-302 FENAVTESSDDAGSK
+302 FEDAVTESSDDAGSK

-329 AFPEEFETAISSM
+329 AFPEEFETAISNM
-342 ALNELSEV
+342 VLNELSEV
-350 LELDD
+350 LELED

-361 LTEVLKPEVKSLA
+361 LTEVLKPEVKTLA
-374 VMEKQLLEELVD
+374 AMEKQLLEELVD

-445 FDAAVAPNKI
+445 FDAAVMPNKI
-455 EIFES
+455 EIFEG

-467 MLTQKLESSVQPFID
+467 MLTQKLESSVEPFID

-497 QLIEDFS
+497 QLIEVFS
-504 QDAEEILSGSK
+504 QDVEAILSGSQA
-515 VLPGIAGISNETFK
+515 LPEIAGVTNETFK
-529 NVKRFSSLLPPEV
+529 NVKRFSSLLPSEV
-542 ITETF
+542 ISETF
-547 ESSIGALVTSTAF
+547 ESSIGKLVTSSAF
-560 NGDRFWA
+560 NGDRYWA
-567 QSSNEVIPSEADLS
+567 QSSNEVIPSES
-581 DSIDQYRDFYTD
+581 SIGDSIDQYRDFYTEV
-593 ALGKQYS
+593 LGKQYS
-600 GLIDSAFKKN
+600 GLIDKAFKKN
-610 QKVRLKNLPLINQ
+610 QKVRLKNFTSN
-623 NILLS
+623 
-628 T
+628 

>member
-1 MLESVR
+1 M
-7 NFLSGKRVIVIAVIL
+7 
-22 AIPFVFLG
+22 
-30 STSFGTTFS
+30 
-39 SYGTVNGEPVT
+39 
-50 QIDINLATS
+50 
-59 QVSQRLQ
+59 Q

-100 AKRMGLTTSEK
+100 AKKMGLTTSDQ

-259 DIEGQMQNRIS
+259 DIEGQIQNRIS

-282 ADARQAI
+282 ADARQSI

-294 DIQSGMLT
+294 DIQSGLLT

-427 NMEEINLQG
+427 NIEEINLQG

-567 QSSNEVIPSEADLS
+567 QSSNEVIPSEADFG

-600 GLIDSAFKKN
+600 GLIDRAFKEN
-610 QKVRLKNLPLINQ
+610 QKVRLKNFTSN
-623 NILLS
+623 
-628 T
+628 

>member
-7 NFLSGKRVIVIAVIL
+7 NFLSGKRVIVIAVVL

-100 AKRMGLTTSEK
+100 VKRMGLTTSEK

-141 GFTPDEYIR
+141 GYTSDEYIR

-246 DGYIEE
+246 DGYIAE
-252 AYADYTD
+252 AYADYID
-259 DIEGQMQNRIS
+259 DIEGQVQNRIS
-270 HYMIEKSNYDSS
+270 HYMIEKSNYNSS
-282 ADARQAI
+282 ADARQSI

-294 DIQSGMLT
+294 DIQSGILT

-350 LELDD
+350 IELDD

-374 VMEKQLLEELVD
+374 VMEKQLLEELLD

-400 ESMVLEGSTLGELA
+400 ESMVLGGSTLGELA

-427 NMEEINLQG
+427 NIEEINLQG

-445 FDAAVAPNKI
+445 FDAAVVPNKI

-497 QLIEDFS
+497 QLIEEFS
-504 QDAEEILSGSK
+504 QDAEVILSGSK
-515 VLPGIAGISNETFK
+515 ALPNIVGISNETFK
-529 NVKRFSSLLPPEV
+529 NVKRFSSLLPSEV

-567 QSSNEVIPSEADLS
+567 QSSNEVIPSEADFS

-600 GLIDSAFKKN
+600 GLIDKAFKEN
-610 QKVRLKNLPLINQ
+610 QKVRLKNFTSN
-623 NILLS
+623 
-628 T
+628 